1 MAGKMVK
8 NAEDSL
14 LINLV
19 RSCTNLTDSDID
31 TLLEVSHS
39 LPFISCLERGDTYI
53 NVLTKSGES
62 MVIAQYRHPS
72 CDLYKRNII
81 GEIEK
86 KADEPAVYR
95 ALEYGLSGRGLIGII
110 DGGRIIVRHTVSPI
124 YNSKQQVIGALTY
137 EYPNTYNSDTE
148 PMRIRNTPD
157 GRSVY
162 LDEKIDKVA
171 GRLQDGV
178 LLFDETGACTFVNSK
193 AEEMYWK
200 FGEQKNVLG
209 CHYDELHLT
218 TCSYADLMKRC
229 GVIKTEVEFGDLIIE
244 AHISTIVSEDGYGGV
259 AAILQDK
266 TKIRQMEDEIAYR
279 IASINEVHH
288 RVKNNLQTIISLVGL
303 EAAQTSTAEVKSFA
317 KTIISRIC
325 SISVTY
331 DMLAHTGTDSVE
343 LKTMLSRV
351 VEGSLSNG
359 QVGNLK
365 IYASVDGDDMEL
377 SASVAST
384 VALIVNELIQNSMKY
399 AFGDRD
405 TGTIRLIVE
414 RGEGYSWITV
424 RDDGCGF
431 DEKAVRK
438 PGSGLGL
445 KLVDSL
451 VKSSL
456 KGEIHVDSS
465 SHGTET
471 RFSFRN
477 EVKKSCG
484 EK

>member
-1 MAGKMVK
+1 
-8 NAEDSL
+8 
-14 LINLV
+14 
-19 RSCTNLTDSDID
+19 
-31 TLLEVSHS
+31 
-39 LPFISCLERGDTYI
+39 
-53 NVLTKSGES
+53 
-62 MVIAQYRHPS
+62 MVIAQYRHPG
-72 CDLYKRNII
+72 CDLYKRDIV

-95 ALEYGLSGRGLIGII
+95 ALEYGLSGRGLMGII
-110 DGGRIIVRHTVSPI
+110 DDGRIIVRHTVSPI

-157 GRSVY
+157 GRSIY

-200 FGEQKNVLG
+200 YDSHKNVLG

-218 TCSYADLMKRC
+218 TSSFAEIMKRC
-229 GVIKTEVEFGDLIIE
+229 GVIKTEVKFGDLIIE
-244 AHISTIVSEDGYGGV
+244 SHISTIQNEDGSGGI

-303 EAAQTSTAEVKSFA
+303 ESAQTSTQEVKQFA

-331 DMLAHTGTDSVE
+331 DLLAHTGADSMS
-343 LKTMLSRV
+343 LKTMLNRV
-351 VEGSLSNG
+351 VEGSLNNC
-359 QVGNLK
+359 QVGDLK
-365 IYASVDGDDMEL
+365 VYASVDGDDLEL
-377 SASVAST
+377 PASVAST

-405 TGTIRLIVE
+405 TGTIRLTIE
-414 RGEGYSWITV
+414 GGE
-424 RDDGCGF
+424 
-431 DEKAVRK
+431 
-438 PGSGLGL
+438 
-445 KLVDSL
+445 
-451 VKSSL
+451 
-456 KGEIHVDSS
+456 
-465 SHGTET
+465 
-471 RFSFRN
+471 
-477 EVKKSCG
+477 
-484 EK
+484 